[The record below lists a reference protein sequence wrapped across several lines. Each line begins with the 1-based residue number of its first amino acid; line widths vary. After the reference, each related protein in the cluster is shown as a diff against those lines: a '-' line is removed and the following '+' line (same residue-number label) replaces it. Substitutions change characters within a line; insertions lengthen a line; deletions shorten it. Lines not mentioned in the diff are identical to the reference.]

1 MATSFIGRGGL
12 QRDDSLTQLAQ
23 GNKSSAF
30 YSDGRDYVICVFEY
44 SYFAPKASSVWQVEI
59 CSYGTSVAPNSNNP
73 CYSWI
78 ISVNRSPDSP
88 YARQVPQLLANG
100 KIQEVKMRGASS
112 RAFLFK
118 MYFFAEIFVFFAQ

>member
-1 MATSFIGRGGL
+1 MAAFIAGGRGI
-12 QRDDSLTQLAQ
+12 QRDDSLAQLAQ
-23 GNKSSAF
+23 GNKSSSC
-30 YSDGRDYVICVFEY
+30 YSDGRDYVVCVFEY
-44 SYFAPKASSVWQVEI
+44 DYFTPKASSVWQVEI

-73 CYSWI
+73 CYFWI
-78 ISVNRSPDSP
+78 IPVNRSPDSP
-88 YARQVPQLLANG
+88 YARQVSQLLANG